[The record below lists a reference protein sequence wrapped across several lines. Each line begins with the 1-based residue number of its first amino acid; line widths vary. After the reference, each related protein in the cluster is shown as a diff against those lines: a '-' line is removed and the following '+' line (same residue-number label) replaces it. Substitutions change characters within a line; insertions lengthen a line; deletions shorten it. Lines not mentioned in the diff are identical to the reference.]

1 MLGVKEFSRGEV
13 EKKKKEKTKLRFRIS
28 QKLNPTQCTY
38 RCLAWVTTTY
48 NSNLNEKMY
57 IYIWL
62 TKFSKVQN
70 GVIIYIYIYEKSKG
84 YQWEVLSCN
93 KKWW

>member
-1 MLGVKEFSRGEV
+1 
-13 EKKKKEKTKLRFRIS
+13 
-28 QKLNPTQCTY
+28 
-38 RCLAWVTTTY
+38 
-48 NSNLNEKMY
+48 MY